1 MIEDIFDAA
10 IACWS
15 VTRLSAGQGRSLPDN
30 VPLDAT
36 RLPMAIWV

>member
-15 VTRLSAGQGRSLPDN
+15 DTRLSAGSLPDN
-30 VPLDAT
+30 VPLDAAA
-36 RLPMAIWV
+36 LPMAIWV